1 MTEDMSSLQDKEL
14 NYSEGTVMKND
25 ILQNIENYRR
35 IIDEMMKKSGRQQK
49 VTLLAATKTVDV
61 ETINYA
67 IREGGLTDIGEN
79 KVQELVDKYPY
90 LEKEGVNIHFIGHLQ
105 TNKVKYIIDKV
116 TMIQSL
122 DSLPLAREI
131 DRRAKKLGRCMD
143 VLIEINIG
151 REENKGGIMP
161 EEIWNFIDDIAPLEG
176 ICIKGM
182 MTMAPNC
189 SKKEDYIKYFEE
201 TYKIFIDILTKK
213 PHNIDV
219 SILSMGMSQSVEPAV
234 LCGSNMVRVGSGI
247 FGARPNP
254 LKTNTDK

>member
-1 MTEDMSSLQDKEL
+1 
-14 NYSEGTVMKND
+14 MKNV
-25 ILQNIENYRR
+25 ILQNIENYKKT
-35 IIDEMMKKSGRQQK
+35 IDELMKKSGRQQK

-61 ETINYA
+61 QTINYA
-67 IREGGLTDIGEN
+67 IRECGITDIGEN

-122 DSLPLAREI
+122 DSLSLAKEI
-131 DRRAKKLGRCMD
+131 DRRAKKLGICMD

-161 EEIWNFIDDIAPLEG
+161 EQIWDFIDSVAELEG
-176 ICIKGM
+176 IRIKGI

-189 SKKEDYIKYFEE
+189 PKKEDYIKYFEE

-219 SILSMGMSQSVEPAV
+219 SVLSMGMSQSVEPAV

-247 FGARPNP
+247 FGKRAYPT
-254 LKTNTDK
+254 KEQSEI

>member
-1 MTEDMSSLQDKEL
+1 MEK
-14 NYSEGTVMKND
+14 D
-25 ILQNIENYRR
+25 ILQNIESYRNT
-35 IIDEMMKKSGRQQK
+35 IDELMRRSGRQQK
-49 VTLLAATKTVDV
+49 VTLLAATKTVDA

-67 IREGGLTDIGEN
+67 IREGGITDIGEN
-79 KVQELVDKYPY
+79 KVQELVDKYPH

-122 DSLPLAREI
+122 DSLSLAREI
-131 DRRAKKLGRCMD
+131 DRRARKIGRRMD

-161 EEIWNFIDDIAPLEG
+161 EEIWDFIDSIAPLEG
-176 ICIKGM
+176 ICVKGI

-189 SKKEDYIKYFEE
+189 PKKEDYIKYFEE

-219 SILSMGMSQSVEPAV
+219 SVLSMGMSQSVEPAV

-247 FGARPNP
+247 FGARPKP
-254 LKTNTDK
+254 VQTDADK

>member
-1 MTEDMSSLQDKEL
+1 MDGQ
-14 NYSEGTVMKND
+14 
-25 ILQNIENYRR
+25 ILKNIENYRKT
-35 IIDEMMKKSGRQQK
+35 IDELMKKAGRAQK
-49 VTLLAATKTVDV
+49 VTLLAATKTVDA

-79 KVQELVDKYPY
+79 KVQELVDKYPL

-122 DSLPLAREI
+122 DSYGLALEI
-131 DRRAKKLGRCMD
+131 DKRARKIGKVMD

-151 REENKGGIMP
+151 REENKGGVLP
-161 EEIWNFIDDIAPLEG
+161 EQVNEFIDSIAHLEG
-176 ICIKGM
+176 ICIKGI

-189 SKKEDYIKYFEE
+189 PQKEDYIKYFEE

-213 PHNIDV
+213 PHNINISV
-219 SILSMGMSQSVEPAV
+219 LSMGMSESVEPAV

-247 FGARPNP
+247 FGKRVYPE
-254 LKTNTDK
+254 KV